1 MKIVCILMTEFF
13 GASLNF
19 APGLLS
25 STLNV
30 RLSTPGLAVES
41 HLLTCMQISS
51 KVYSSSVGFPDA
63 SAVGDFSWLSCSRD
77 IIQQKD
83 RELNI
88 KFPSTGFA
96 THKGL

>member
-25 STLNV
+25 STLNS

-51 KVYSSSVGFPDA
+51 EVYSSSVGLPDA
-63 SAVGDFSWLSCSRD
+63 SAVEDFS
-77 IIQQKD
+77 
-83 RELNI
+83 
-88 KFPSTGFA
+88 
-96 THKGL
+96 